1 MCSCCCRRSSKYKYI
16 YIRTNGNA
24 GFITVSSG
32 LDPHR
37 RDNFF
42 SGNVWILVIKDYQ
55 ISKKKTHMFK
65 SESLQ
70 SCLCSL
76 HIPTIQCPNSQC
88 NEQANA
94 GIKRIKDQ
102 HSYHCCK
109 PQPNIQSS
117 SSFDCG

>member
-16 YIRTNGNA
+16 YIGTNGNA
-24 GFITVSSG
+24 GFISTSVSSG

-65 SESLQ
+65 SERYVLLERRSYIPGDDHGYFLLAVLPLFSPYTHNSVPKQ
-70 SCLCSL
+70 SV
-76 HIPTIQCPNSQC
+76 Q
-88 NEQANA
+88 
-94 GIKRIKDQ
+94 
-102 HSYHCCK
+102 
-109 PQPNIQSS
+109 
-117 SSFDCG
+117 